1 MIRLEQLCKTY
12 HLGGESVHAL
22 DHFDLCIEAGDYLS
36 VMGPSGSGKSTLLNM
51 LGLLDTPDSG
61 RYWLEEQEMG
71 ALSEEQHARVRNQR
85 IGFVFQAYHLIDRL
99 SARENIE
106 LPLVLTGVPPRER
119 KPRVDELLERLGLE
133 HHATHHP
140 HQLSGGQRQRVA
152 IARAV
157 IRRPALLLA
166 DEPTGNLDSHASG
179 EVISLLEELNGEGI
193 TLLVVTHDPA
203 IGGRARRR
211 LWMQDG
217 ALIRETDGDGNTVNS
232 ESDRADARR

>member
-22 DHFDLCIEAGDYLS
+22 DHLDLRIDAGDYLS

-71 ALSEEQHARVRNQR
+71 ALNEEQRAKVRNQR

-106 LPLVLTGVPPRER
+106 LPLILTGVAPRER
-119 KPRVDELLERLGLE
+119 RPRVDELLERLGLE

-203 IGGRARRR
+203 MGGRARRR

-217 ALIRETDGDGNTVNS
+217 ALIRETNGDGNVTDS
-232 ESDRADARR
+232 EPDRADAPR